1 MSADE
6 IITRLGLEP
15 HPEGGW
21 YRETYRHRAGDGG
34 RGALTTIYYLLKE
47 DERSGWHRV
56 TDADE
61 VWTWHAG
68 APLSLSIAIG
78 ETVTERVAL
87 GSDLAAGQRPQAVVP
102 RGAWQSAAPEGGW
115 ALVGCVVAPAFEF
128 AGFELASPGWEPNG
142 WEPKR

>member
-1 MSADE
+1 MAADE

-21 YRETYRHRAGDGG
+21 YRETYRHRAADGG
-34 RGALTTIYYLLKE
+34 RGALTAIYYLLKE

-68 APLSLSIAIG
+68 AALALSIA
-78 ETVTERVAL
+78 TEGRPAEALAL
-87 GSDLAAGQRPQAVVP
+87 GPDIATGHRPQAVVP
-102 RGAWQSAAPEGGW
+102 RGAWQSAEPRGGW
-115 ALVGCVVAPAFEF
+115 VLVGCIVAPAFDF
-128 AGFELASPGWEPNG
+128 AGFELAPPGWEP
-142 WEPKR
+142 PS